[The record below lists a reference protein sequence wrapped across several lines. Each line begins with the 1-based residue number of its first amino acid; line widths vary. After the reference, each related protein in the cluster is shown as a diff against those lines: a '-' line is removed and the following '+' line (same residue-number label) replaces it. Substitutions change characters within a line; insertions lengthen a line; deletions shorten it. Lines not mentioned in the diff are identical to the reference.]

1 MTKHPVS
8 PVSEKNFLKVS
19 AFLEKITITLIIW
32 FSHHEIIN
40 IRKEKREDNTLF
52 VFCRKMMNYHLES
65 KTTEFTTKV
74 TEIWNL
80 IKVAIVTLLQNKFHV
95 TLKTNI
101 YLNWKGLKSILNS
114 NCLYNAVKKQMKKNI
129 GETSDVYEP

>member
-1 MTKHPVS
+1 M
-8 PVSEKNFLKVS
+8 
-19 AFLEKITITLIIW
+19 I
-32 FSHHEIIN
+32 
-40 IRKEKREDNTLF
+40 
-52 VFCRKMMNYHLES
+52 NYHLQSE
-65 KTTEFTTKV
+65 TTEFTTKV
-74 TEIWNL
+74 THIWNL

>member
-1 MTKHPVS
+1 
-8 PVSEKNFLKVS
+8 
-19 AFLEKITITLIIW
+19 
-32 FSHHEIIN
+32 
-40 IRKEKREDNTLF
+40 
-52 VFCRKMMNYHLES
+52 MNYHLES

-101 YLNWKGLKSILNS
+101 YLNRKGLKSILNS